1 MPVDTPVDTPEPKE
15 VRSTFATKSVEYM
28 GELRTEKQKL
38 QEFGDFLTTEL
49 EEGARLREEESEDAG
64 FFGTLFSII
73 GAGLGC
79 IIGSSAGPAGCVK
92 GATIGAGAGSLAGRF
107 GTDIANTAAEKS
119 GLSEEEL
126 ASLSPAQFQLI
137 QEEFH
142 DLHDDA
148 VQMQQNLDNFDDN
161 QWKAH
166 VLGAVGDTWNA
177 YKIASLATDLGFLGG
192 EELVEDLVEEE
203 ATNIVDLEMLEGSF
217 SPGEGGFGWSSGQ
230 YGGQELLKTTGEIG

>member
-1 MPVDTPVDTPEPKE
+1 MPVDTPEPKE
-15 VRSTFATKSVEYM
+15 VRSTFATKSVEYI

-38 QEFGDFLTTEL
+38 QEFGDFLTAEL
-49 EEGARLREEESEDAG
+49 EEGARLREEEAEDAG

-73 GAGLGC
+73 GAGIGC

-107 GTDIANTAAEKS
+107 GTDIANTAAEES

-137 QEEFH
+137 QEEYY

-177 YKIASLATDLGFLGG
+177 FKLANMATTIGVALGG
-192 EELVEDLVEEE
+192 EELVEDIAEES
-203 ATNIVDLEMLEGSF
+203 IVDLKLLEQ
-217 SPGEGGFGWSSGQ
+217 PGTSGLAPFGGTE
-230 YGGQELLKTTGEIG
+230 YGESLFETTGKINP